1 MPSKKEQKRLAKKR
15 QKEIDRLIELERVSE
30 EDCSWYPDDCE
41 YCRNCNF
48 EWLKLIEK
56 PL

>member
-15 QKEIDRLIELERVSE
+15 QKEVERLIKLERV
-30 EDCSWYPDDCE
+30 DCSWYPDDCE

-48 EWLKLIEK
+48 EWLKLTEK
-56 PL
+56 SLW